1 MKGKMK
7 KIVTVF
13 GLALLVTVP
22 FTSYAKEG
30 DYTIDD
36 IGGVIQPPQ
45 YTDKNGDP
53 IKNKI
58 PSVDDWKKS
67 VESQAVGGGQDFI
80 NK

>member
-1 MKGKMK
+1 MNGKIK

-13 GLALLVTVP
+13 GLALLVSVP

-36 IGGVIQPPQ
+36 IGGIIQPPQ
-45 YTDKNGDP
+45 YINQKSPTTGEW
-53 IKNKI
+53 I
-58 PSVDDWKKS
+58 KS
-67 VESQAVGGGQDFI
+67 VKSQAVGGGQDFI